1 MRKVLVIILACT
13 LSVSVFAKT
22 YYVSPLGSDTASGT
36 IQTPLTFTAAIAKLA
51 AGDSVIVRGGF
62 YSFSSMQTVSKS
74 GNGTD
79 VIAIVPFEG
88 EQPVFDFRTQ
98 PYNSSNQGVKL
109 SGSYVHFKGITI
121 QGAGDNGMQV
131 TGSFNLI
138 ENCTFRWN
146 SDSGLQMKTGSN
158 NTVRNCDSYENF
170 DYMTGGTTS
179 PDYGGNADGF
189 ADKQYTNAGTNTY
202 IACRAWLNSDDAW
215 DLFEKIGNTTLDSC
229 WCFDNGPANYDMT
242 DHIRFKT
249 DSASWFSKFKNA
261 AGRYVIK
268 NYGNGNGFK
277 LGGNYTA
284 SNTLL
289 RHCVAVGNTVKGF
302 DQNNNNGTMT
312 LYNCTG
318 YMNNPDYGFSN
329 TSNGTLIIK
338 NSASLGTLATNRFS
352 AKTVTQSNNSWNSGF
367 ASAASD
373 FLSVDKQQLL
383 LPRQANGNLPVITF
397 LHQQSSSQMIDKGVD
412 VGLKFAG
419 TAPDLGAFE
428 YNPLSSV
435 DNVDSKNSKPFV
447 RVLNN
452 RNLAFD
458 INDGIVTIYNNTG
471 TVLQTKQLAGLNENI
486 STKGWIP
493 GLYIIRL
500 STNSGNDVMQKIILR

>member
-1 MRKVLVIILACT
+1 M
-13 LSVSVFAKT
+13 
-22 YYVSPLGSDTASGT
+22 
-36 IQTPLTFTAAIAKLA
+36 
-51 AGDSVIVRGGF
+51 
-62 YSFSSMQTVSKS
+62 
-74 GNGTD
+74 
-79 VIAIVPFEG
+79 
-88 EQPVFDFRTQ
+88 
-98 PYNSSNQGVKL
+98 
-109 SGSYVHFKGITI
+109 
-121 QGAGDNGMQV
+121 
-131 TGSFNLI
+131 
-138 ENCTFRWN
+138 
-146 SDSGLQMKTGSN
+146 
-158 NTVRNCDSYENF
+158 
-170 DYMTGGTTS
+170 
-179 PDYGGNADGF
+179 
-189 ADKQYTNAGTNTY
+189 
-202 IACRAWLNSDDAW
+202 
-215 DLFEKIGNTTLDSC
+215 
-229 WCFDNGPANYDMT
+229 
-242 DHIRFKT
+242 
-249 DSASWFSKFKNA
+249 
-261 AGRYVIK
+261 
-268 NYGNGNGFK
+268 
-277 LGGNYTA
+277 
-284 SNTLL
+284 
-289 RHCVAVGNTVKGF
+289 
-302 DQNNNNGTMT
+302 
-312 LYNCTG
+312 
-318 YMNNPDYGFSN
+318 
-329 TSNGTLIIK
+329 IIK
-338 NSASLGTLATNRFS
+338 NSASLCTLATNRFS

-367 ASAASD
+367 ACAASD